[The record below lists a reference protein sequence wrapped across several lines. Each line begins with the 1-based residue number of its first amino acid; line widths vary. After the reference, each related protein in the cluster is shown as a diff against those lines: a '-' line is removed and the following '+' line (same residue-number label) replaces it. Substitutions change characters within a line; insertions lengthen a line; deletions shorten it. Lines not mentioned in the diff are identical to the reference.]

1 MEKNIIIT
9 KNNINIEHFH
19 NAFITPS
26 AKETNGRRRRDHLR
40 YIISNEKFINGH
52 ILEFGVFQGK
62 SINIL
67 AENFNKETIYGFDS
81 FEGLPEDW
89 VTNDGP
95 IKHVK
100 GYFSVD
106 VLPEVKKNVV
116 LVKGFFDQVLEEWI
130 RNSNLNQIRLLHI
143 DSDLYSSAIYV
154 LNTLNEFIV
163 PGSII
168 IFDELYPWS
177 SEEAYS
183 NWKDGEWKAL
193 VEWVTFFDR
202 KFEIVCRNNHQQT
215 AIRIVK

>member
-1 MEKNIIIT
+1 MKQEIID
-9 KNNINIEHFH
+9 KNNININYFH
-19 NAFITPS
+19 NSFIAPS
-26 AKETNGRRRRDHLR
+26 AKETNGRRRKDHLK
-40 YIISNEKFINGH
+40 YIIKNEKLVDGF

-67 AENFNKETIYGFDS
+67 AEYFHDKKIYGFDS

-89 VTNDGP
+89 ITNPGT

-106 VLPEVKKNVV
+106 TLPEVKNNVE
-116 LVKGFFDQVLEEWI
+116 LIKGFFDQTLENWI
-130 RNSNLNQIRLLHI
+130 QKINLNQIKLLHI

-154 LNTLNEFIV
+154 LKTLNDFII

-168 IFDELYPWS
+168 IFDELYPWAND
-177 SEEAYS
+177 ERYPY
-183 NWKDGEWKAL
+183 WDQGEWKAL
-193 VEWVTFFDR
+193 VEWTTLFDR
-202 KFEIVCRNNHQQT
+202 KFEIVCRSNHQQA